1 MALRDYEEGS
11 PPRAVDEDGEV
22 KRLSDDSADQTV
34 SDIYLR
40 NDFPPR
46 GKMKAKR
53 PGDTPIDRYHNA
65 LNAFGAAMLAAEE
78 TFGDLT
84 SVIGD
89 DGQPIVDVQG
99 VEPRHTENWRK
110 LIGRLDEEM
119 VVWGGRSGRLM
130 ARRFRLPR

>member
-1 MALRDYEEGS
+1 
-11 PPRAVDEDGEV
+11 
-22 KRLSDDSADQTV
+22 
-34 SDIYLR
+34 
-40 NDFPPR
+40 
-46 GKMKAKR
+46 MKAKR
-53 PGDTPIDRYHNA
+53 PGDTPIDRYHDA

-119 VVWGGRSGRLM
+119 VVWGGRSGRPM